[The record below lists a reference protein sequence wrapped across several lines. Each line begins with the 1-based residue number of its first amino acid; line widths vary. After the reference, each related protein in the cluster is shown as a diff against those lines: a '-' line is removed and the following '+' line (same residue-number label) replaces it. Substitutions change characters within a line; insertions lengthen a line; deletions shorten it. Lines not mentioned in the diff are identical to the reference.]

1 MNKRE
6 DIEAQLR
13 AAEKEQARDRAEL
26 KKAMEMLENAKKAE
40 NPVIEPESEEIRPKP
55 PKEETID
62 IIPQSEK
69 TPVLETPEEKE
80 VKKEIENFSSEE
92 KEKLGWGLATI
103 GFKVEK
109 AKNDFFATILNP
121 TTKTNIDKKG
131 TLGRFLNELYTGFK
145 RDSENAEK
153 KAREVMNKEKK
164 HRFANVGFLAGNV
177 LKYGRTIADLTGK
190 SVASPL
196 RYVMMAGMTTARVA
210 EAGKEARLK
219 NEEVIEKTRIQD
231 VELAAEEAWRIYN
244 NAEAKTGKG
253 NVSVEVLKNIY
264 LSEMPKDLQK
274 RLEIPSTAN
283 KVIQRIV
290 KRDVEGAVSR
300 LNKKLDNIDNDSK
313 LSTEQKEAKK
323 QKLINK
329 WKKSLVDYDRII
341 TQYGTV
347 DGLAMAGRYAQ
358 TAGKAIVAA
367 VMAETIVL
375 SVEKIWGVLS
385 SAIHN
390 NAIALTDATLAQETS
405 EKIRPG
411 ILPNNKVEPLEG
423 DTGTIASETVDTS
436 IEVNQDAIVG
446 KGEGIEHALR
456 RQIEHDEALAKML
469 GYEGDPSDTEALHKF
484 SGGAAHRL
492 ALEHGYV
499 DKTTGEEIWIK
510 EGDKVAYEIKVGADG
525 QPVINERLVEGGE
538 LRETHS
544 AGHEFEKDIEKEYE
558 YKHPRYQAPV
568 FDAIAEKIPDTS
580 ATLEEATAPAGE
592 NLAAPDDEAWRTRPV
607 APEDEVEKVRRILGE
622 KYDTRPPVEDNV
634 ARVTG
639 YTEPDVYS
647 RYPGPEA
654 RVSGYGYG
662 YRHGYGNLYTDPY
675 DPKFGRGNVYAYI
688 PELGGYQHYF
698 EGLSDI
704 QMRELNYHPEFAN
717 NPFNLSGPEVWESY
731 ETSRENID
739 LIFGNEYSVA
749 WNSLRKLNVG
759 KVLEM
764 GSSENPTQT
773 RFADYVRDLQN
784 YTHLGLRSSWFGLKK
799 ETVEQYIA
807 RALQKLT
814 SEGNLGK
821 FQRGG

>member
-40 NPVIEPESEEIRPKP
+40 NHVIEPESEEIRPKP

-103 GFKVEK
+103 EFKVKK

-423 DTGTIASETVDTS
+423 D
-436 IEVNQDAIVG
+436 
-446 KGEGIEHALR
+446 
-456 RQIEHDEALAKML
+456 
-469 GYEGDPSDTEALHKF
+469 
-484 SGGAAHRL
+484 
-492 ALEHGYV
+492 
-499 DKTTGEEIWIK
+499 
-510 EGDKVAYEIKVGADG
+510 KVAYEIKVGADG

-654 RVSGYGYG
+654 R
-662 YRHGYGNLYTDPY
+662 R
-675 DPKFGRGNVYAYI
+675 
-688 PELGGYQHYF
+688 
-698 EGLSDI
+698 
-704 QMRELNYHPEFAN
+704 
-717 NPFNLSGPEVWESY
+717 
-731 ETSRENID
+731 
-739 LIFGNEYSVA
+739 
-749 WNSLRKLNVG
+749 
-759 KVLEM
+759 
-764 GSSENPTQT
+764 SEE
-773 RFADYVRDLQN
+773 
-784 YTHLGLRSSWFGLKK
+784 H
-799 ETVEQYIA
+799 
-807 RALQKLT
+807 T
-814 SEGNLGK
+814 SEL
-821 FQRGG
+821 QS